1 MQWSSTGGAAPK
13 KFGNK
18 NLDKPTRIEA
28 SSFLKGFIKTRKKKH
43 RNRPSWA
50 SKGRAHPLT
59 GTGGL
64 VEGPQLEAGVVL
76 VARLVQTLPVAV
88 ARVPALAAL
97 LLVGKRH
104 GVATS
109 ASVTIF
115 FCRCRCMGVCV
126 CVCVIVRFRFAFTLF
141 FFNTHSRT
149 RWRGSRPALDV
160 GGVGRET
167 IVFCFLV
174 SRFVAFSLEWTRLI
188 VDTVG
193 LPVRNVLLLFFCD
206 KKELSSHL

>member
-1 MQWSSTGGAAPK
+1 MVLNWRCCTKEIWKQKLGQTNS
-13 KFGNK
+13 N
-18 NLDKPTRIEA
+18 R
-28 SSFLKGFIKTRKKKH
+28 SFQFPQGFHQNEKKKKH

-149 RWRGSRPALDV
+149 R
-160 GGVGRET
+160 
-167 IVFCFLV
+167 
-174 SRFVAFSLEWTRLI
+174 
-188 VDTVG
+188 
-193 LPVRNVLLLFFCD
+193 
-206 KKELSSHL
+206 